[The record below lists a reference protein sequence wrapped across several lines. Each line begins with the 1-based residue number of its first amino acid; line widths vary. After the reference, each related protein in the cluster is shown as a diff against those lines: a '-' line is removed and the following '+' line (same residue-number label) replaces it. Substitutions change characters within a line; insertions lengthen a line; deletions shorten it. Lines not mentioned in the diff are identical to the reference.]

1 VTIKRIALIFD
12 NQARP
17 ETTGFYCRRAL
28 GKFVEVEH
36 FLPEEIPEIPVNQF
50 DLFLNIDDGFQYHLP
65 DHLRP
70 AACWVIDTHMN
81 FPWCLEKATHYDY
94 VFAAQQD
101 GASRLFTEGIKTAQW
116 LPLAC
121 DQEIHRP
128 HVMDKIH
135 DFAFIGNLIG
145 QERRTLLDL
154 LSKKYPAHFIG
165 QKYFE
170 EMARVYSASRL
181 IFNCS
186 VKNDVNMRVF
196 EALGCGGLLL
206 TNDLADNGQEDL
218 FRDGKHLA
226 TYSSSEE
233 LMDKMGFYLS
243 HEAER
248 EKIARQGYENVVTQH
263 TYQHRMRALLT
274 SIETDQ
280 SKTNVSMSLSE
291 SQSIESLPIESAA
304 SNYHIPLPEKSVSAC
319 LLSWK
324 RPDNIGQI
332 ITHLRQYSFIDDIL
346 IWNNNPEIH
355 LEIEMEGVRVIQS
368 DQNLVTYGRFLCA
381 QHARHSTIF
390 TQDDDCIVHNLPEL
404 YEAFLASPDRI
415 AHGLK
420 HPHLFAN
427 AENCFGKAQMSLVG
441 WGAFFQKEWCRVLEL
456 YQDEYGVDEL
466 LIRKA
471 DRIFSLLLN
480 RRHQSLLAEVT
491 DLEGAS
497 GSEALSVL
505 DDHLEM
511 SEIAVKRALAVLK
524 KGSSDL
530 TLKSFPVTNIRS
542 QDGIPDS
549 KQDRQYFEFPR
560 PEVVALIPQ
569 SAQNVLDLG
578 CGTGRLGETV
588 KQRQSAHVTG
598 VELDGLAARDACTRL
613 DRVVQNNI
621 ETLSKEFSEGEFDCI
636 VCADVLEHLQT
647 PELTLKQINNW
658 LTPEGTIVAS
668 IPNTRNQSVL
678 TGLIEGNWTYERAGL
693 LDQTHYRFFTRREIE
708 KLFFRAG
715 FQIDQFQMVPG
726 PGYQEWQKQGCPG
739 KVQIGNLHIDG
750 LPPEEVSEFY
760 AYQYLISASKRA
772 QPDYGL
778 TSIIIVTH
786 NQLPYTQQCIDSL
799 RMRTDEPYELILIDN
814 GSTDGTPDYL
824 NTIADARI
832 ILNPDNRGFP
842 AAVNQGIAASSG
854 QNVLLLNNDT
864 LVTTGW
870 LDRLLV
876 QLHSG
881 EDIGIVGPVSN
892 NISGPQRIPVPY
904 SDLASLDG
912 FAWDWG
918 KQHDQQSLDE
928 TRLVGFC
935 MLIKRELIDRI
946 GTLDERFGIG
956 CFEDDDF
963 CRRANAAGFRTVI
976 AVDSFVHHFGSRS
989 FIGANAD
996 FAGIMQENEQKYR
1009 QKWHATE
1016 NQPEIQNEL
1025 NQIVSPSA
1033 DTEYPH
1039 TLSLCMIVRD
1049 NEDTIGPC
1057 LESIR
1062 PWVDEIIIVDTGSK
1076 DRTPDIC
1083 REYGAHMFEFP
1094 WCDDFSAARNE
1105 SIKHA
1110 LGKWVFWMDSD
1121 DTITEECGRKI
1132 KELAA
1137 QDHPDHL
1144 MGFIMQVHCPGPA
1157 GDVSMTAVDHVKLF
1171 RNFPELRFE
1180 HRIHEQIIPAIRRR
1194 GGDVAWTDL
1203 YVVHSGSDHSVEG
1216 RKRKLERDY
1225 RLLELDNRERP
1236 NHPFVLFNLG
1246 MTYADDEKY
1255 PEAIQY
1261 LKQCLD
1267 VSHPGESQVRKAYA
1281 LLVNALS
1288 QNEQHQEAWDY
1299 CCQGLSHFPDD
1310 KELLFRQ
1317 AMLHHHFGRLFD
1329 AETVYLRVLNEKTDR
1344 HFTSIDVGLCGYKTR
1359 HNLAVVYDDMG
1370 RLDQAEKQWRM
1381 IIKEIPTYT
1390 TAWKCLGETLLKAN
1404 RLEDVKQLA
1413 MVMRGQVETHIDGFV
1428 LNARLLE
1435 RQGNP
1440 EEAIHL
1446 LQKKI
1451 KQKPQELDLL
1461 RELCR
1466 LNFEQ
1471 STPEDSLVALQSLTE
1486 LDPCDASAFHNLGTT
1501 FMQLDLHEEAIE
1513 NYRKSLELRPH
1524 SAETWNLLGHAY
1536 QNGGDYFNAK
1546 NAWQETL
1553 RLFPEHQ
1560 EAAQLLNLE

>member
-1 VTIKRIALIFD
+1 MTIKRIALIFD

-28 GKFVEVEH
+28 GKLVEVEH
-36 FLPEEIPEIPVNQF
+36 FLPEEIPEIPVDQF

-65 DHLRP
+65 EHLRP

-81 FPWCLEKATHYDY
+81 FPWCLEKAAHYDY

-101 GASRLFTEGIKTAQW
+101 GARKLQVEGIKTVQW

-121 DQEIHRP
+121 DPEIHRP
-128 HVMDKIH
+128 YPVEKQY
-135 DFAFIGNLIG
+135 DFSFVGNLIG
-145 QERRTLLDL
+145 QERGVLLETL
-154 LSKKYPAHFIG
+154 SQKYPAHFIG

-170 EMARVYSASRL
+170 EMSRVYSASRL
-181 IFNCS
+181 IFNRS
-186 VKNDVNMRVF
+186 VRNDVNMRVF
-196 EALGCGGLLL
+196 EAFGCGGLLL
-206 TNDLADNGQEDL
+206 TNDLTDNGQAEL
-218 FRDGKHLA
+218 FTEGKHLA
-226 TYSSSEE
+226 TYSCPEE
-233 LMDKMGFYLS
+233 LWDKVDYYLK
-243 HEAER
+243 HETER
-248 EKIARQGYENVVTQH
+248 EKIAQQGHECAVTQH
-263 TYQHRMRALLT
+263 TYQHRMQALLT
-274 SIETDQ
+274 SIEEDR
-280 SKTNVSMSLSE
+280 SKTSVSMSMPE
-291 SQSIESLPIESAA
+291 PKFVESLPIESAA

-332 ITHLRQYSFIDDIL
+332 ISHLRQYPFIDDIL
-346 IWNNNPEIH
+346 VWNNNREIH
-355 LEIEMEGVRVIQS
+355 LEIEMEGVHVIQS

-381 QHARHSTIF
+381 QQARHPIIF
-390 TQDDDCIVHNLPEL
+390 TQDDDCIVHNIPEL

-427 AENCFGKAQMSLVG
+427 TENCFGKAQMSLVG
-441 WGAFFQKEWCRVLEL
+441 WGAFFQKDWCRVLEL
-456 YQDEYGVDEL
+456 YKDEYGVDEL

-480 RRHQSLLAEVT
+480 RRHQSLLADVT

-497 GSEALSVL
+497 GTEALSVL
-505 DDHLEM
+505 DDHMEL
-511 SEIAVKRALAVLK
+511 SDRALKRSLSLLK
-524 KGSSDL
+524 
-530 TLKSFPVTNIRS
+530 TVANNEILKSVSITNPSAQNRT
-542 QDGIPDS
+542 PES

-560 PEVVALIPQ
+560 PEVVALVPQ
-569 SAQNVLDLG
+569 SAQKVLDLG
-578 CGTGRLGETV
+578 CGTGRLGEML

-598 VELDGLAARDACTRL
+598 VELDTLAAQDARTRL
-613 DRVVQNNI
+613 DHVVQNNI
-621 ETLSKEFSEGEFDCI
+621 ESLSSEFSEATFHCV
-636 VCADVLEHLQT
+636 VCADVLEHLQS
-647 PELTLKQINNW
+647 PEQTLKQIANW
-658 LTPEGTIVAS
+658 LTPDGSVVAS
-668 IPNTRNQSVL
+668 IPNVRNQSVL
-678 TGLIEGNWTYERAGL
+678 AGLIEGNWTYERAGL

-715 FQIDQFQMVPG
+715 FQIDQLQIVPG
-726 PGYQEWQKQGCPG
+726 PGYQEWQKKGCPG

-760 AYQYLISASKRA
+760 AYQYLISATKRA

-799 RMRTDEPYELILIDN
+799 RMRTDEPYELILVDN
-814 GSTDGTPDYL
+814 GSTDGTLDFL
-824 NTIADARI
+824 NSLAGTRV
-832 ILNPDNRGFP
+832 ILNADNRGFP

-854 QNVLLLNNDT
+854 QNILLLNNDT

-870 LDRLLV
+870 LHRLLV
-876 QLHSG
+876 QLHSA

-892 NISGPQRIPVPY
+892 NISGPQQIQVTY
-904 SDLASLDG
+904 TDLASLDG

-918 KQHDQQSLDE
+918 KQHDRQSLDE
-928 TRLVGFC
+928 SRLVGFC
-935 MLIKRELIDRI
+935 MLVKRELIDHI
-946 GTLDERFGIG
+946 GKLDERFGIG

-963 CRRANAAGFRTVI
+963 CRRANAAGYRTVI
-976 AVDSFVHHFGSRS
+976 AADAFVHHFGSRS
-989 FIGANAD
+989 FIGSNAD

-1009 QKWHATE
+1009 QKWQA
-1016 NQPEIQNEL
+1016 PEIQKESR
-1025 NQIVSPSA
+1025 QVVPQCEE
-1033 DTEYPH
+1033 TEYPH

-1083 REYGAHMFEFP
+1083 REYGARMFEFP

-1121 DTITEECGRKI
+1121 DTITEECGCKL
-1132 KELAA
+1132 KELTA

-1144 MGFIMQVHCPGPA
+1144 LGFIMQVHCPGPE

-1194 GGDVAWTDL
+1194 GGEVAWTDL

-1225 RLLELDNRERP
+1225 RLLELDNKERP

-1246 MTYADDEKY
+1246 MTYADDQKY
-1255 PEAIQY
+1255 PEAIKY

-1267 VSHPGESQVRKAYA
+1267 VSHPSESQVRKAYA

-1288 QNEQHQEAWDY
+1288 QNEQHPEACDY
-1299 CCQGLSHFPDD
+1299 CCQGLTHFPDD

-1317 AMLHHHFGRLFD
+1317 AMLHHHFGRLLD
-1329 AETVYLRVLNEKTDR
+1329 AEKIYLRVLNEETDR

-1359 HNLAVVYDDMG
+1359 HNLAIVYDDMG
-1370 RLDQAEKQWRM
+1370 KLNQAEEQWRR
-1381 IIKEIPTYT
+1381 IIEEIPTYM

-1404 RLEDVKQLA
+1404 RLGEVERLV
-1413 MVMRGQVETHIDGFV
+1413 MTMRGQVETHIDGFV

-1440 EEAIHL
+1440 EAAIRL

-1451 KQKPQELDLL
+1451 RQKPQELDLL

-1486 LDPCDASAFHNLGTT
+1486 LDPTDASAFHNLGTAL
-1501 FMQLDLHEEAIE
+1501 MQLNQYDAAVDS
-1513 NYRKSLELRPH
+1513 YKKSLELRPH
-1524 SAETWNLLGHAY
+1524 SPDTWHLLGHAY
-1536 QNGGDYFNAK
+1536 QNEGDRQNAQT
-1546 NAWQETL
+1546 AWQETL
-1553 RLFPEHQ
+1553 RLYPGHQ
-1560 EAAQLLNLE
+1560 EAAQLLNSI